1 MSVKVIASA
10 ASKRTFARVEHE
22 TGFTRI
28 LARLV
33 EATPGAIGVVLV
45 DGEGE
50 TVDYSGNSVDPFELK
65 VAAAHFRIIVNEI
78 DHSKLPLHGGVT
90 RRLTILGARRLFV
103 IDCLPEGYA
112 LLSVLSHDAAQGHA
126 DRALG
131 VTLRDLYREA
141 GWSAQPGVLRWQEL
155 EVRCGD
161 HERPE
166 AIKVDIGWATVS
178 VIGKVA
184 AGLARGEVGYRIGI
198 HGSAVEVTL
207 VRGRDDRWYGD
218 LPPDVFGRQ
227 T

>member
-1 MSVKVIASA
+1 MSAKATPPASFE
-10 ASKRTFARVEHE
+10 RHEHE

-50 TVDYSGNSVDPFELK
+50 TVDYAGSSVDPFELK
-65 VAAAHFRIIVNEI
+65 VAAAHFRIIVGEI
-78 DHSKLPLHGGVT
+78 DASKLPLHGGVT

-103 IDCLPEGYA
+103 IDCLPDGYA
-112 LLSVLSHDAAQGHA
+112 LLSVLQHDAAQGHA

-141 GWSAQPGVLRWQEL
+141 GWSAPPGVLRWQEID
-155 EVRCGD
+155 VRCGD
-161 HERPE
+161 ADRPE
-166 AIKVDIGWATVS
+166 AIKVDVGWAKVS

-184 AGLARGEVGYRIGI
+184 AGLARGEVGFRVGI

-218 LPPDVFGRQ
+218 LPPDVFG
-227 T
+227 TAKHD